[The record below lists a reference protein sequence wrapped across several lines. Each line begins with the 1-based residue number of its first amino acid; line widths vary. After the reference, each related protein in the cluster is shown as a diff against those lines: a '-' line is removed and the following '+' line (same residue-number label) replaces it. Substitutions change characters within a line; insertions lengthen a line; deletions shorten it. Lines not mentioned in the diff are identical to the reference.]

1 MGDDFFSTVDA
12 GVESASMSEEELV
25 KALSAGYG
33 TDAAQFMGG
42 RALEVQDIE
51 ATMINAMREQREDCK
66 LMNLVKKRPV
76 HSTVHEYNRRL
87 DVGEYENLTADE
99 GGGSEDND
107 QTIKRVTR
115 NIKYLQDRRAVTDQM
130 EIVDGY
136 ENAVESEKIGGTL
149 NVLKGAEFLN
159 FHGDSKVV
167 PTQYD
172 GLVAQIL
179 ADSNPY
185 PNVKDLRGKSLTAYG
200 EKALNEMTRIINGR
214 GGDASL
220 IFFPPVIAE
229 QIQDLVRDRLRF
241 GTEDR
246 KAALVVDT
254 YPTPFGS
261 TLHFGEEAGSDKLF
275 KVKGP
280 VFPNGKVD
288 KRPNPPASVAAAAA
302 VNSNSQFFAADA
314 GDYNY
319 AVHSISKYGISDGK
333 LITAVVAVAAG
344 KAVNLTI
351 TPDSSKPGTGFVIT
365 RSEKDGT
372 ALMEVCRIANSGS
385 ATTTF
390 VDLNADLPGTASM
403 IFLTEKKLQ
412 TTMEFYQL
420 CPLRLRPL
428 FESNK
433 AEKPFFIQ
441 LFGALD
447 LKVPEWCGIV
457 KNIAYDGGFDY

>member
-1 MGDDFFSTVDA
+1 MGDEFFSTVEA
-12 GVESASMSEEELV
+12 GVESASMSEEELT
-25 KALSAGYG
+25 KALTAGYG

-66 LMNLVKKRPV
+66 LMNLVKKHPV
-76 HSTVHEYNRRL
+76 HSTVHEYNRRTG
-87 DVGEYENLTADE
+87 VGEYENLTADE
-99 GGGSEDND
+99 GGGSEDSD

-136 ENAVESEKIGGTL
+136 ENALESEKIAGTL
-149 NVLKGAEFLN
+149 NILKGAEFLN

-172 GLVAQIL
+172 GLIAQIL
-179 ADSNPY
+179 ADSA
-185 PNVKDLRGKSLTAYG
+185 PNVKDLRGSSLTAYG
-200 EKALNEMTRIINGR
+200 EKALNEMTRMIYER
-214 GGDASL
+214 GGDANL
-220 IFFPPVIAE
+220 LFFPPVIAE

-241 GTEDR
+241 GTDDK
-246 KAALVVDT
+246 KATLVVDQ
-254 YPTPFGS
+254 YPTPYGS
-261 TLHFGEEAGSDKLF
+261 TLHFGAESGADKFF
-275 KVKGP
+275 KVKDL

-288 KRPNPPASVAAAAA
+288 RRPNPPASVAATAAA
-302 VNSNSQFFAADA
+302 NANSLFLAKDA
-314 GDYNY
+314 GNYNY
-319 AVHSISKYGISDGK
+319 AAHSVSKYGISAGTP
-333 LITAVVAVAAG
+333 ISAAIAVAAG
-344 KAVNLTI
+344 NGVTLTI
-351 TPDSSKPGTGFVIT
+351 TPDASKPGTGFIIT
-365 RSEKDGT
+365 RSSKDGT
-372 ALMEVCRIANSGS
+372 VLMEVARIGKSDA

-390 VDLNADLPGTASM
+390 VDLNSDLPGTASM
-403 IFLTEKKLQ
+403 IFITEKKLQ
-412 TTMEFYQL
+412 LIMEFYQL

-433 AEKPFFIQ
+433 AEKPFFVQ

-457 KNIAYDGGFDY
+457 KNIAYDGGFNY

>member
-1 MGDDFFSTVDA
+1 MGDEFFSTVEA
-12 GVESASMSEEELV
+12 GVESASMSEQELA

-33 TDAAQFMGG
+33 TDASQFMGG

-66 LMNLVKKRPV
+66 LMNLVKKHPV
-76 HSTVHEYNRRL
+76 HSTVHEYNRRT
-87 DVGEYENLTADE
+87 DVGEHENLTADE

-130 EIVDGY
+130 ELVDGY
-136 ENAVESEKIGGTL
+136 ENALESEKITGTL

-172 GLVAQIL
+172 GLIAQIL
-179 ADSNPY
+179 NDPIA
-185 PNVKDLRGKSLTAYG
+185 NVKDLRGKSITSYG
-200 EKALNEMTRIINGR
+200 EKALNEMTRMIYER
-214 GGDASL
+214 GGDANL
-220 IFFPPVIAE
+220 LFFPPVLAE

-241 GTEDR
+241 GTDDKR
-246 KAALVVDT
+246 ATLVVDQ
-254 YPTPFGS
+254 YPTPYGS
-261 TLHFGEEAGSDKLF
+261 TLHFGAEAGSDKLF

-288 KRPNPPASVAAAAA
+288 KRPNPPTSVAAAAA
-302 VNSNSQFFAADA
+302 NNTDSRFLAGDA
-314 GDYNY
+314 GDYDY
-319 AVHSISKYGISDGK
+319 AVHAVSKYGVSSGTKISAA
-333 LITAVVAVAAG
+333 IAVAAG
-344 KAVNLTI
+344 KAVSLTI
-351 TPDSSKPGTGFVIT
+351 TPDDDKPGTGFIIT
-365 RSEKDGT
+365 RSSKDGT
-372 ALMEVCRIANSGS
+372 VLMEVCRIANSGS
-385 ATTTF
+385 ATTVF

-412 TTMEFYQL
+412 VIMEFYQL

-428 FESNK
+428 FESNR
-433 AEKPFFIQ
+433 AEKPFFVQ

>member
-1 MGDDFFSTVDA
+1 MGDDFFSTVEA

-66 LMNLVKKRPV
+66 LMNLVKKHPV

-136 ENAVESEKIGGTL
+136 ENALESEKIGGTL

-172 GLVAQIL
+172 GLISQIL
-179 ADSNPY
+179 ADST
-185 PNVKDLRGKSLTAYG
+185 PNVNDLRGRSITAYG
-200 EKALNEMTRIINGR
+200 EKALNEMVRTIYER
-214 GGDASL
+214 GGDANL
-220 IFFPPVIAE
+220 LFFPPVIAE

-241 GTEDR
+241 GTEDKR
-246 KAALVVDT
+246 ATLVVDQ
-254 YPTPFGS
+254 YPTPYGS
-261 TLHFGEEAGSDKLF
+261 TLHFGAEAGSDKF
-275 KVKGP
+275 FRTKGP
-280 VFPNGKVD
+280 VSPNGKVD
-288 KRPNPPASVAAAAA
+288 KRPNPPDSVVAT
-302 VNSNSQFFAADA
+302 VDTNSNSHFLAADA
-314 GDYNY
+314 GDYTY
-319 AVHSISKYGISDGK
+319 AVHSISKYGISAGTS
-333 LITAVVAVAAG
+333 IAAAVAVAAG
-344 KAVNLTI
+344 KSVGLTI

-365 RSEKDGT
+365 RSAKDGT
-372 ALMEVCRIANSGS
+372 VLMEVCRIANSGAS
-385 ATTTF
+385 TTVF

-412 TTMEFYQL
+412 TIMEFYQL

-433 AEKPFFIQ
+433 AEKPFFVQ

-457 KNIAYDGGFDY
+457 KNIAYDGGFEY